1 MAPTPQPRMI
11 WLALAAMIAAS
22 AVVPFLLFA
31 GQQSSDLMAT
41 WLAGHFFGL
50 GAFDQIYPTDTTVY
64 TMLPPPDWWPY
75 LVEQGHDGPVFPY
88 VYPPLWAALAS
99 HLTPYASIDG
109 FQLAARLINP
119 ALLGATVV
127 LALRI
132 AGLGGIRLLFGTA
145 LGLLIMIA
153 TLPGAVALQQ
163 NQPQILV
170 SFLILAALHADLR
183 GAVLV
188 AGITLA
194 LAAAIKIY
202 PALIAIL
209 WLAAGKYRTCA
220 VFAVTGAVLGLLS
233 IALAGWPLHADFLRE
248 LRIIKD
254 SVMSTR
260 LTYGIDSTVANLW
273 FGDKMQFIAGLDNL
287 PDADPKQGWLVLEKT
302 ALWSGLSM
310 AAMVALL
317 GAAALWLRTRG
328 DTKPLFWPAFLVGLA
343 LISPLSWGY
352 HFLPALAFAP
362 ALLFIWG
369 PRTGFA
375 LLLAICLPIS
385 IAAIDL
391 LAAGQVPFVSNQLV
405 GTLAMTLMGLA
416 LLAAP
421 RPTTTSTEIFD
432 RDMEP
437 VLADLS

>member
-1 MAPTPQPRMI
+1 MTPAPQPRMI
-11 WLALAAMIAAS
+11 WLALVAMIAAFT
-22 AVVPFLLFA
+22 VVPFLLFA
-31 GQQSSDLMAT
+31 GQQSPDLMAT

-50 GAFDQIYPTDTTVY
+50 GAFDQIYPADTTVY
-64 TMLPPPDWWPY
+64 TMRPPPDWWPY
-75 LVEQGHDGPVFPY
+75 LLEQGRGGPVFPY

-109 FQLAARLINP
+109 FQFAGRLVNP
-119 ALLGATVV
+119 ALLAATVV

-132 AGLGGIRLLFGTA
+132 AGLGGIRLLFSTA
-145 LGLLIMIA
+145 LGLLIMIL
-153 TLPGAVALQQ
+153 TLPGAVALLQ

-209 WLAAGKYRTCA
+209 WLATGKYRACA
-220 VFAVTGAVLGLLS
+220 VFAVTGAMLGLVS
-233 IALAGWPLHADFLRE
+233 VALAGWPLHADFLRE
-248 LRIIKD
+248 LRIIKE
-254 SVMSTR
+254 SVMTTR
-260 LTYGIDSTVANLW
+260 LTYGIDATVANLW
-273 FGDKMQFIAGLDNL
+273 FADKMQFIAALDNL
-287 PDADPKQGWLVLEKT
+287 PDAPERGWRVLEKT
-302 ALWSGLSM
+302 ALWSVLSM

-328 DTKPLFWPAFLVGLA
+328 DTNPLFWPAFLIGLA

-352 HFLPALAFAP
+352 HFLPAMAFAP

-369 PRTGFA
+369 PRTGCA

-385 IAAIDL
+385 VFAIDL
-391 LAAGQVPFVSNQLV
+391 LASGAVPYVSNQLA
-405 GTLAMTLMGLA
+405 GTLAMTLLGLT
-416 LLAAP
+416 LLVTP
-421 RPTTTSTEIFD
+421 RPTAPSTENFD
-432 RDMEP
+432 PDMEP
-437 VLADLS
+437 VLTDPS